1 MPMHDCLVAICAGTA
16 QIAEHS
22 GEIAFAN
29 FSACSVALLRNGVE
43 MSLFISMEGPDGSG
57 KTLQMDLLEKALAE
71 RGLSVL
77 RSREP
82 GGTVIG
88 EKIRDVIL
96 DPSGKEMDPV
106 TEAYLYAASRAQHVA
121 EKIRPALEAGKVV
134 LLDRFVD
141 SSLVYQGI
149 GRGLGIDYVWE
160 LNRFAIGGLL
170 PDVTFMV
177 YIDYEEG
184 LRRKRLQTGHTLD
197 RKEKEKEAFHR
208 QVNEGYLELARR
220 FPERI
225 RLIDGARDVETVH
238 KDIWQQT
245 LALLER

>member
-1 MPMHDCLVAICAGTA
+1 MSTHYCP
-16 QIAEHS
+16 
-22 GEIAFAN
+22 
-29 FSACSVALLRNGVE
+29 VE
-43 MSLFISMEGPDGSG
+43 NPFRIIYNISINDLIDWGMDMSLFISMEGPDGSG
-57 KTLQMDLLEKALAE
+57 KTLQMDLLEKSLLS
-71 RGLSVL
+71 RGLSVV

-88 EKIRDVIL
+88 EKIRNVIL

-121 EKIRPALEAGKVV
+121 EKIRPALESGAIV

-149 GRGLGIDYVWE
+149 GRGLGIDYVWD
-160 LNRFAIGGLL
+160 LNHFAIGGLL
-170 PDVTFMV
+170 PDVTFIV

-184 LRRKRLQTGHTLD
+184 LRRKAHQSGHTLD
-197 RKEKEKEAFHR
+197 RLEREKEAFHR
-208 QVNEGYLELARR
+208 KVNEGYLELARR

-225 RLIDGARDVETVH
+225 RLIDGARDIETVH
-238 KDIWQQT
+238 QDILQKT
-245 LALLER
+245 LTLLDRSES